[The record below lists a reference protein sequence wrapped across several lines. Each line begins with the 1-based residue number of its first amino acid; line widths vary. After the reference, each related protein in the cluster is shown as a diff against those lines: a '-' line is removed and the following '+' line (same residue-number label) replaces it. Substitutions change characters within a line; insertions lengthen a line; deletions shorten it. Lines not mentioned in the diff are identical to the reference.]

1 MILFVASDN
10 DVRWRWNDARVYTVY
25 GNSIQYNKQCDRHCN
40 TIWKQQQ
47 QSRWQAT
54 GPSPTA
60 RAHAYI
66 AWQQQQQH
74 NGQSF
79 AELQNVPLNL
89 FTIPVCLHRVDTGHQ
104 FLLLFAAASCM
115 WTTQDFYIF
124 RNHVFTR
131 SFSSMVAG
139 ASFFLFLFFVVIRI
153 HSGAPG
159 EGLVWMVVVVGMMKN
174 IKRHWFDVAHRS
186 VQGFTEQKRASFSVL
201 SGFSWN
207 FFTATEYK
215 NRKKN
220 NKTKHIRR
228 WVISSEYSKPQSTE
242 RTKKIIYNS
251 IITPHEGEPATD
263 VTLSSSIQQH

>member
-1 MILFVASDN
+1 MASHLLSCKMSHLIYLPSQF
-10 DVRWRWNDARVYTVY
+10 VYTEWTLDT
-25 GNSIQYNKQCDRHCN
+25 SFFCF
-40 TIWKQQQ
+40 
-47 QSRWQAT
+47 SLLQAAC
-54 GPSPTA
+54 G
-60 RAHAYI
+60 
-66 AWQQQQQH
+66 QH
-74 NGQSF
+74 KI
-79 AELQNVPLNL
+79 
-89 FTIPVCLHRVDTGHQ
+89 FT
-104 FLLLFAAASCM
+104 FLEIMF
-115 WTTQDFYIF
+115 
-124 RNHVFTR
+124 FTR

-139 ASFFLFLFFVVIRI
+139 ASFFHFLFFVVIRI